1 VKEVD
6 LMNDDLRNKINELKE
21 LGYGYKRIAKE
32 LSMTASAVRYTL
44 AKINEEDLLVGS
56 CKYCGITMKSVKG
69 KKKKVFCSD
78 TCRWQWWNQKHR
90 EDKHH
95 GTL

>member
-1 VKEVD
+1 MIDDVK
-6 LMNDDLRNKINELKE
+6 NKINELKE
-21 LGYGYKRIAKE
+21 KGYGYKRIAKE

-44 AKINEEDLLVGS
+44 AKISEEDLLVS
-56 CKYCGITMKSVKG
+56 TCKYCGIPMKSVKG

-95 GTL
+95 GKI

>member
-6 LMNDDLRNKINELKE
+6 LMSDDVKNRINELKE
-21 LGYGYKRIAKE
+21 KGYGYKRIAKE

-44 AKINEEDLLVGS
+44 AKISEEDLLLGT

-78 TCRWQWWNQKHR
+78 HCRYQFWNQHR
-90 EDKHH
+90 KEKKHH
-95 GTL
+95 ETI

>member
-6 LMNDDLRNKINELKE
+6 LMKDDVKNKINELKE
-21 LGYGYKRIAKE
+21 KGYGYKRIAKE

-44 AKINEEDLLVGS
+44 AKISEEDLLVS
-56 CKYCGITMKSVKG
+56 TCKYCGITMKSVKG

-78 TCRWQWWNQKHR
+78 SCRWQWWNQKHR